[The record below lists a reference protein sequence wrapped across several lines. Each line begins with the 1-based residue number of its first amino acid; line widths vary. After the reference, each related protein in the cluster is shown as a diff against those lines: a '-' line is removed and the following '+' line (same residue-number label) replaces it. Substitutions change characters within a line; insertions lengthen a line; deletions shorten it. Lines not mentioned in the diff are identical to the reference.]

1 MKVSLNRKDGVNGI
15 IAIEIEKNDY
25 QEKVNQSINHFR
37 QQANMPGFRKGKV
50 PKALIQKMY
59 GKSIVADEVNKL
71 VSQELFKYINENDLH
86 ILGDPLPSETS
97 DKIYDFEKDE
107 TFEFVFDIA
116 LSPEFE
122 LTLDKR
128 TKLTYYIVK
137 SDDELVEKQVKAH
150 QSNFGEHKKVEEPTQ
165 ESDLIKG
172 KLIEWVD
179 GKAKEEGLTVE
190 NAILM
195 PSYIKDEE
203 TKKSFIGVK
212 KSDRVVF
219 NPHKA
224 YDNNEAEIASL
235 LQTTKENVNDTM
247 SDFCFEI
254 DEVTRFEEATLDTNF
269 FDKVL
274 GEGVAKT
281 EEEFKEKVK
290 EVLNEQ
296 FRPNSDYLFSLDARE
311 MILEKM
317 KEVKLPDTFLKRWL
331 KVSDENETD
340 EDIENEYPKI
350 VEDLKFHLAKSKF
363 AKDNDIKIEPQDID
377 DMAKKV
383 ARAQFAQYG
392 MHNLG
397 DDMLQNYV
405 QNMLQN
411 EETVRNF
418 HERVLENKFID
429 WVKESIK
436 ISEKEVS
443 LKEFEKLIEEKQKE
457 K

>member
-97 DKIYDFEKDE
+97 DKTYDFEKDE

-331 KVSDENETD
+331 KVSDENKTD

>member
-1 MKVSLNRKDGVNGI
+1 MKVSLNKKDEVNGT

-25 QEKVNQSINHFR
+25 QEKVNQSVNHFR
-37 QQANMPGFRKGKV
+37 QQANIPGFRKGKV

-59 GKSIVADEVNKL
+59 GKSIIADEVNKL
-71 VSQELFKYINENDLH
+71 VSQELFKYIKDNDLH
-86 ILGDPLPSETS
+86 ILGDPLPSETT
-97 DKIYDFEKDE
+97 DKTYDFENDE
-107 TFEFVFDIA
+107 AFEFLFDIA

-128 TKLTYYIVK
+128 TKLTYYVVK

-150 QSNFGEHKKVEEPTQ
+150 QSNLGEHKKVDEPAQ

-172 KLIEWVD
+172 TLTEWCGD
-179 GKAKEEGLTVE
+179 KAKEDGMIVE

-203 TKKSFIGVK
+203 TKKSFIGAK
-212 KSDRVVF
+212 TGDKVVF

-224 YDNNEAEIASL
+224 YDSNDAEIASL
-235 LQTTKENVNDTM
+235 LQTTKENVADMT
-247 SDFCFEI
+247 SDFRFDI
-254 DEVTRFEEATLDTNF
+254 DEVTRFEEAAMDINF

-281 EEEFKEKVK
+281 EDEFKEKVK
-290 EVLNEQ
+290 EILNEQ
-296 FRPNSDYLFSLDARE
+296 FRPNSDYLFSLDARDL
-311 MILEKM
+311 ILDKM
-317 KEVKLPDTFLKRWL
+317 KEVQFPDEFLKRWL
-331 KVSDENETD
+331 KASDENKTEEEIET
-340 EDIENEYPKI
+340 EYPKI

-363 AKDNDIKIEPQDID
+363 AKENDIKIEPQDIEE
-377 DMAKKV
+377 MANNV

-411 EETVRNF
+411 EDTVRNF

-429 WVKESIK
+429 WLKESIK
-436 ISEKEVS
+436 ISEKEIS
-443 LKEFEKLIEEKQKE
+443 PKEFEELIQQKQKE